1 MLQLYPLRSNRT
13 LPPTGG
19 LAGWRVKRVT
29 AFIEANID
37 MSIRVGDIAHC
48 VLLSTS
54 HFCRAFKQ
62 TFGVTPLRYVTR
74 QRMRRAQ
81 AIMLCSRDSLAKVA
95 LDCGMCDQ
103 AHFSRVFRRIVGV
116 NPGTWRSRVRASA
129 NFGGAPGAGGA
140 AA

>member
-1 MLQLYPLRSNRT
+1 MLQLYPLSSNRT
-13 LPPTGG
+13 LAATGG

-37 MSIRVGDIAHC
+37 VSIRVGDLARM

-81 AIMLCSRDSLAKVA
+81 AIMLCSRDSLAKIAV
-95 LDCGMCDQ
+95 DCGMCDQ

-129 NFGGAPGAGGA
+129 NFGVPVGPGGA